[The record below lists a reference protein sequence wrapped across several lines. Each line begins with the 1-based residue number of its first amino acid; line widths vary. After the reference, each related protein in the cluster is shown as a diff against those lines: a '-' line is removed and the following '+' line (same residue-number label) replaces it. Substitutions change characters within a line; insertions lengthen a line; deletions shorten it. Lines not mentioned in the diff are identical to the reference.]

1 MGSVPVPGFLVFL
14 KKTALPSLHRDKVGC
29 TSLRSNAVP
38 DPEFNV
44 KLRNLK
50 SNAVPDPE
58 FNVTLRS
65 LKPIDLFRGDVDHTS
80 CTGLKKTGKTESD
93 AVPEPELLIS
103 VRKVEILL
111 VG

>member
-1 MGSVPVPGFLVFL
+1 M
-14 KKTALPSLHRDKVGC
+14 
-29 TSLRSNAVP
+29 
-38 DPEFNV
+38 

-103 VRKVEILL
+103 VRSVDILL